1 MDNRIET
8 LISAISK
15 LRDFENTRDD
25 LLNIKQALD
34 LLFDNA
40 KCKNFIYTLNTD
52 KLPFGCI
59 VMPSLDTDSITSI
72 MLTDQ
77 NTRFDSYEIELD
89 SKVFDY
95 GLTDKEVAAIII
107 YNIHH
112 LTSDFTPG
120 IRVKEYVDAYMAN
133 TDDNVVIKSSLQYQ
147 AILALGLCDALVK
160 LTSCLY
166 LPDDVETDAYL
177 EDLDIDCLK
186 DALNKLYKE
195 IPGCEN
201 EALRN
206 PRLTMLEWSL
216 RLYNDVEK
224 ERIPA
229 IHTMNKCK
237 SISASVL
244 YNNRMNAV
252 INALNRIDTDYY
264 VSEATMALSEA
275 NKSWI
280 AKLRYNGLKD
290 IENDLYEFNIRVKNA
305 ESEEDMW
312 YVLKQINSRIN
323 ILDEYLRDHGDED
336 PDADRWRN
344 VLMQYKDI
352 RQTLVKN
359 GYYKHKGFGIA
370 IDYEKF
376 EKDENRR
383 Y

>member
-8 LISAISK
+8 LINAIGK

-25 LLNIKQALD
+25 MLNIKQALD

-40 KCKNFIYTLNTD
+40 KCKNFIYTINTD

-59 VMPSLDTDSITSI
+59 VMPSLDTNDITSI

-95 GLTDKEVAAIII
+95 GLTDEEVASIII
-107 YNIHH
+107 YNIHQ
-112 LTSDFTPG
+112 LTTDFTPG
-120 IRVKEYVDAYMAN
+120 MRVKEYVDAYMAN
-133 TDDNVVIKSSLQYQ
+133 TGDNVVIKSSLQYQ

-166 LPDDVETDAYL
+166 LPDDVESDAYL
-177 EDLDIDCLK
+177 DELELLCFK
-186 DALNKLYKE
+186 DALNKLYSE

-201 EALRN
+201 ETLRS
-206 PRLTMLEWSL
+206 PRLTMLEWAL
-216 RLYNDVEK
+216 RLYNNVEE

-229 IHTMNKCK
+229 IHLMNKLK
-237 SISASVL
+237 SITSSVL
-244 YNNRMNAV
+244 YTNRMNAV
-252 INALNRIDTDYY
+252 VNALNRIDTDYY
-264 VSEATMALSEA
+264 VSEATMSLNEA
-275 NKSWI
+275 NKSWLQ
-280 AKLRYNGLKD
+280 KLRYNGLKD

-323 ILDEYLRDHGDED
+323 ILDEYIRDNADSD
-336 PDADRWRN
+336 PDIDRWRN
-344 VLMQYKDI
+344 VLMQYHEI

-359 GYYKHKGFGIA
+359 GNYRHKGFGIA

-376 EKDENRR
+376 ERDDNRR